1 MARKVDPPRL
11 DPEIAALVAVL
22 EEGHQDLIDGM
33 VNRIQKEISFYRTPA
48 VDRAD
53 LWTSCDANVRD
64 ILTPLIT
71 GRSVD
76 LTSPGETGTR
86 RAAQH
91 APLPAVMAAYRVG
104 FRHLWEAMVTHSRRR
119 GLASSDALVGA
130 ASTLWAAHDAYTDA
144 MTTAYRDA
152 MTTEMI
158 RNERERSALV
168 DALLDGRLSDMTDIW
183 DAAEVLRLPSKGTY
197 VVIAA
202 EVPQI
207 AHEALPGAESRLAG
221 RGIGSAWCLRADL
234 QIGVACVPAK
244 DRLTT
249 LVAALREMATARVGI
264 SPGYPALDQTAPALR
279 LARLAMAATPVGEVA
294 VTRFDAHPLAVTAI
308 SASEILPRIS
318 RTVFGPLLDLP
329 PDDQA
334 ILLETLEAWR
344 DNDGSAAA
352 AAAALYCHPNTVRH
366 RLRRIE
372 QLTGRSL
379 TSPRAAAELCLAL
392 EGVRLLPDIP
402 PS

>member
-1 MARKVDPPRL
+1 MARKADPPRL
-11 DPEIAALVAVL
+11 DPEIVALVGVL
-22 EEGHQDLIDGM
+22 EEERQELIDGM
-33 VNRIQKEISFYRTPA
+33 VDRIQKEISFYRAGT
-48 VDRAD
+48 VDRTD
-53 LWTSCDANVRD
+53 LWASCDTNVRD
-64 ILTPLIT
+64 ILAPLIT
-71 GRSVD
+71 GRPVD
-76 LTSPGETGTR
+76 LTSPCETGTR

-91 APLPAVMAAYRVG
+91 APLPAVMAAYRIG
-104 FRHLWEAMVTHSRRR
+104 FRHLWEAMVTYARRR

-130 ASTLWAAHDAYTDA
+130 ASTLWAAHDTYTDA

-183 DAAEVLRLPSKGTY
+183 DAAELLRLPSKGTY

-207 AHEALPGAESRLAG
+207 AHEALPGAEPRLARHG
-221 RGIGSAWCLRADL
+221 LGSAWCLRADL
-234 QIGVACVPAK
+234 QIGVACLPAV
-244 DRLTT
+244 DRLAI
-249 LVAALREMATARVGI
+249 LVTILQELATARVGI

-279 LARLAMAATPVGEVA
+279 LARLAMAATPPGEAA

-352 AAAALYCHPNTVRH
+352 AATVLYCHPNTVRH

-372 QLTGRSL
+372 QLTGKCL
-379 TSPRAAAELCLAL
+379 TSPRASAELCLAL
-392 EGVRLLPDIP
+392 ESVRLLPDT
-402 PS
+402 PSS

>member
-1 MARKVDPPRL
+1 MARKADPPRL
-11 DPEIAALVAVL
+11 DPEIAALVGVL
-22 EEGHQDLIDGM
+22 EEDRKDIVDGM
-33 VNRIQKEISFYRTPA
+33 VDRIRQEISFYRTGS
-48 VDRAD
+48 VDKAD
-53 LWTSCDANVRD
+53 LWTSCDTNVRD
-64 ILTPLIT
+64 ILAPLTT
-71 GRSVD
+71 GRTVD
-76 LTSPGETGTR
+76 LTSPRETGTR

-91 APLPAVMAAYRVG
+91 APLPAVMAAYRIG
-104 FRHLWEAMVTHSRRR
+104 FRYLWEAMVSRARQR

-183 DAAEVLRLPSKGTY
+183 DTAEVLRLPSSGTY

-207 AHEALPGAESRLAG
+207 AHEALPGAEPRLAG
-221 RGIGSAWCLRADL
+221 RGIGSAWCLRADI
-234 QIGVACVPAK
+234 QIGVACVPTK
-244 DRLTT
+244 DRLAT
-249 LVAALREMATARVGI
+249 LIAVLRELASARVGI
-264 SPGYPALDQTAPALR
+264 SPGYPALNQTAPALR
-279 LARLAMAATPVGEVA
+279 LARLAMAATPARKAA
-294 VTRFDAHPLAVTAI
+294 VTRFDARPLAVTAI

-334 ILLETLEAWR
+334 VLLETLEAWR
-344 DNDGSAAA
+344 DNDGSAATV
-352 AAAALYCHPNTVRH
+352 AAALYCHPNTVRH

-392 EGVRLLPDIP
+392 EGVRLLPDTP